1 MLFLQVSF
9 DEYTGNHHT
18 NTFFFLLSKMGHFQP
33 QGQIFHSQIILDFR
47 SLQPFFFFF
56 CPFNALQ
63 WHKADVIIPDT

>member
-18 NTFFFLLSKMGHFQP
+18 NTFFF
-33 QGQIFHSQIILDFR
+33 DFR
-47 SLQPFFFFF
+47 KWVISNLKDKLSIHKSSSTSAHYNLLFFFG
-56 CPFNALQ
+56 PFNALQ